1 VESVEATGR
10 TVDEAIENA
19 LDELGL
25 EREDVTIEV
34 LAQVDQGR
42 PARVRVTPLEGIEFE
57 DDDEEYDDED
67 DEEEDDDEEFEEEG
81 DEEPDEEEDDDL
93 EDDEDDDEDE
103 EDAPAIAVPSRV
115 PPPRRGGPV
124 GRDVG
129 RESGRDGGRPPGR
142 PEHRPAP
149 APVEITPE
157 ARVVAD
163 VALEVV
169 QDLLNRMDL
178 PSEVRVD
185 LAIIEDSL
193 PTIELSIHGE
203 FGGILIGRR
212 GETLGAL
219 QFIVGLL
226 TSRKAERRVRV
237 VLDAEGYR
245 ERRSRLLRDIALR
258 SAERAQRYRQ
268 PVFLDPMSPAER
280 RIVHMTLADHQGVS
294 THSVG
299 EGDSRRVVVSPR
311 QAQRFG
317 GYGPR

>member
-1 VESVEATGR
+1 MESVEATGR

-34 LAQVDQGR
+34 LAQADQGR

-57 DDDEEYDDED
+57 DEDEYDDE
-67 DEEEDDDEEFEEEG
+67 EEDEEFEEEG
-81 DEEPDEEEDDDL
+81 DDEEAEEEEDDDL
-93 EDDEDDDEDE
+93 EDDEDEDDE
-103 EDAPAIAVPSRV
+103 EDAPAVAVPSRV

-124 GRDVG
+124 GRD
-129 RESGRDGGRPPGR
+129 GGRPPGR
-142 PEHRPAP
+142 QDARPQDRPAP
-149 APVEITPE
+149 APAEITPE
-157 ARVVAD
+157 ARIVAD

-185 LAIIEDSL
+185 LAVIEDSL

-212 GETLGAL
+212 GETLGAI

-317 GYGPR
+317 GYGSR

>member
-1 VESVEATGR
+1 MTTSKTTRTRTTTKRTHRLLPCRLASRRRAAVVPLAVTGVASLAG
-10 TVDEAIENA
+10 TVAGRQVA
-19 LDELGL
+19 LQD
-25 EREDVTIEV
+25 
-34 LAQVDQGR
+34 
-42 PARVRVTPLEGIEFE
+42 
-57 DDDEEYDDED
+57 
-67 DEEEDDDEEFEEEG
+67 
-81 DEEPDEEEDDDL
+81 
-93 EDDEDDDEDE
+93 
-103 EDAPAIAVPSRV
+103 
-115 PPPRRGGPV
+115 
-124 GRDVG
+124 
-129 RESGRDGGRPPGR
+129 
-142 PEHRPAP
+142 RPAP
-149 APVEITPE
+149 APAEITPE

-185 LAIIEDSL
+185 LAVIEDSL

-212 GETLGAL
+212 GETLGAI

>member
-1 VESVEATGR
+1 MESVEATGR

-34 LAQVDQGR
+34 LAQADQGR
-42 PARVRVTPLEGIEFE
+42 PARVRVTPLPGIEFE
-57 DDDEEYDDED
+57 DDDEEYDDD
-67 DEEEDDDEEFEEEG
+67 DEEDDDEEFEEEG
-81 DEEPDEEEDDDL
+81 DEEALEDEEEDELDD
-93 EDDEDDDEDE
+93 EEDDDDEE
-103 EDAPAIAVPSRV
+103 EDAPAVAVPSRV
-115 PPPRRGGPV
+115 PPPRRGAPV
-124 GRDVG
+124 GRDA
-129 RESGRDGGRPPGR
+129 RPDQ
-142 PEHRPAP
+142 RPAAPPPP
-149 APVEITPE
+149 AEISEE
-157 ARVVAD
+157 ARPVAQIALDVVT
-163 VALEVV
+163 
-169 QDLLNRMDL
+169 DLLDRMDL

-185 LAIIEDSL
+185 LATIDDGL

-212 GETLGAL
+212 GETLGAI

>member
-34 LAQVDQGR
+34 LAQADQGR
-42 PARVRVTPLEGIEFE
+42 PARVRVTPLEGLEFE
-57 DDDEEYDDED
+57 DDDEEYDDD
-67 DEEEDDDEEFEEEG
+67 DDEEDDDEFEDEG
-81 DEEPDEEEDDDL
+81 EDEEDEEDDDEL
-93 EDDEDDDEDE
+93 DDDEDEDEDE
-103 EDAPAIAVPSRV
+103 EDAPAVAVPSRV
-115 PPPRRGGPV
+115 PPPRRGAPV
-124 GRDVG
+124 
-129 RESGRDGGRPPGR
+129 GRDGGRPPGR
-142 PEHRPAP
+142 QEPRPAQAPPPP
-149 APVEITPE
+149 AEMTPE
-157 ARVVAD
+157 ARAVAQIALDVVT
-163 VALEVV
+163 
-169 QDLLNRMDL
+169 DLLDRMDL
-178 PSEVRVD
+178 PSEVHVD
-185 LAIIEDSL
+185 LAVIDDGL
-193 PTIELSIHGE
+193 PTVELSIHGE

-317 GYGPR
+317 GYGSR

>member
-1 VESVEATGR
+1 MESVEATGR

-25 EREDVTIEV
+25 ERDDVTIEV
-34 LAQVDQGR
+34 LAQAGQGR
-42 PARVRVTPLEGIEFE
+42 PARVRVTPHEGIEFE
-57 DDDEEYDDED
+57 DEDDEYDDED
-67 DEEEDDDEEFEEEG
+67 DEDEEDDEEYEEEG
-81 DEEPDEEEDDDL
+81 DEEFEEDEEDDDL
-93 EDDEDDDEDE
+93 GDEDEDEDEEE
-103 EDAPAIAVPSRV
+103 EDAPAVAVPARV
-115 PPPRRGGPV
+115 PPPRRGAPSGTPA
-124 GRDVG
+124 GR
-129 RESGRDGGRPPGR
+129 GGRSDAR
-142 PEHRPAP
+142 QESRPAP
-149 APVEITPE
+149 AQISAE
-157 ARVVAD
+157 ARPVAD
-163 VALEVV
+163 IALAVV
-169 QDLLNRMDL
+169 QDLLDRMDL

-185 LAIIEDSL
+185 MADIDDGL

-212 GETLGAL
+212 GETLQAL

-226 TSRKAERRVRV
+226 ASRKAERRVRV

-280 RIVHMTLADHQGVS
+280 RIVHMTLADHPGVS

-317 GYGPR
+317 GYGSR